1 MTDEPKTPTPEP
13 KPRLQPRPGWIKGS
27 SKLGQMFA
35 IVGAPKGKLEP
46 SPVETERPKLK
57 FPPNGVDV
65 TAQHLGK
72 TSAVIGASPSKPA
85 ETPDMRD
92 TTQDH
97 TFIEKPRLEDLTPEE
112 REIIEWT
119 LKGSSKNYDDQTV
132 QWVNLILE
140 YARSVG
146 EL

>member
-13 KPRLQPRPGWIKGS
+13 KPRL
-27 SKLGQMFA
+27 
-35 IVGAPKGKLEP
+35 
-46 SPVETERPKLK
+46 PVETERPKLK

-65 TAQHLGK
+65 TQHLGK

-112 REIIEWT
+112 RAIIEWT
-119 LKGSSKNYDDQTV
+119 LKGSGKSYDDQTV

>member
-1 MTDEPKTPTPEP
+1 MDQRIE
-13 KPRLQPRPGWIKGS
+13 QAWAV
-27 SKLGQMFA
+27 FA

-46 SPVETERPKLK
+46 SLVETERPKLK
-57 FPPNGVDV
+57 FPPNGVDG
-65 TAQHLGK
+65 TQHLGK

-112 REIIEWT
+112 RAIIEWT
-119 LKGSSKNYDDQTV
+119 LKGSGKSYDDQTV
-132 QWVNLILE
+132 HWVNLILE

>member
-1 MTDEPKTPTPEP
+1 
-13 KPRLQPRPGWIKGS
+13 
-27 SKLGQMFA
+27 
-35 IVGAPKGKLEP
+35 
-46 SPVETERPKLK
+46 
-57 FPPNGVDV
+57 
-65 TAQHLGK
+65 
-72 TSAVIGASPSKPA
+72 
-85 ETPDMRD
+85 MRD

-112 REIIEWT
+112 RAIIEWT
-119 LKGSSKNYDDQTV
+119 LRGSGKSYDDQTV